1 MRLSRSLK
9 AGSVWVN
16 CYNEIDPAVP
26 AGGVKGSGYGRE
38 YGAEHLDEHLQTK
51 SLWNASGGA

>member
-1 MRLSRSLK
+1 
-9 AGSVWVN
+9 VN

-51 SLWNASGGA
+51 SLWIASGGA